1 MTPHP
6 RQHLIDAAR
15 TARSRREA
23 YELEARRMEWLANT
37 PAIEV
42 ETVRA
47 RHAGPVSIGQPQ
59 PTSAYSA
66 DYLARMGMVGLYRPD
81 PVDGE
86 GPGRIGE
93 DGE

>member
-6 RQHLIDAAR
+6 RQRLIDAAR
-15 TARSRREA
+15 DARSRREA
-23 YELEARRMEWLANT
+23 HELERQRQDDE
-37 PAIEV
+37 
-42 ETVRA
+42 
-47 RHAGPVSIGQPQ
+47 
-59 PTSAYSA
+59 
-66 DYLARMGMVGLYRPD
+66 

>member
-15 TARSRREA
+15 DARSRREA
-23 YELEARRMEWLANT
+23 HELERRRQDDE
-37 PAIEV
+37 
-42 ETVRA
+42 
-47 RHAGPVSIGQPQ
+47 
-59 PTSAYSA
+59 
-66 DYLARMGMVGLYRPD
+66 